1 MPISFR
7 LAFLALVAL
16 ACAASPASAQ
26 GWPTRPITV
35 VVPFAAGSST
45 DTAARILAVGMS
57 EVLGQQLVIENVGG
71 AAGMTGSLRVARSSP
86 DGYQMLFGSVD
97 TLAIAPALQKQPP
110 YDTIKDFV
118 PAGLVV
124 EQPVVLIVREDIP
137 VKTMAEFAAYAK
149 ANQSKMQFGSAGVG
163 SGSHFACAKLNA
175 ALGIDTVHVPYRSS
189 GLAAQDLIGGRL
201 DYLCAFGAT
210 ARQPIESGK
219 ARAIAL
225 LTADRSALFPQLTT
239 SKEQGVA
246 GVDSYF
252 WSAFLF
258 PKDTPDAFAQKVA
271 EASNQTLNRPATIE
285 QLRRAGIE
293 PVAAE
298 RRSPAYQRDF
308 TVAEVKSW
316 ADQVKASGLPLAD
329 RLSTFWGSEAAL
341 SRGEEGG
348 RFPPVDRLDLAE
360 NGRLLAGREVRARVV
375 RPSTE
380 EMVIAAARQALNMF
394 ARPES
399 MAQLRDPASLVA
411 AGARSLTKRVLFP
424 VRFLYTAQT
433 GAIGRNDAAVE
444 HFLRQATGS
453 VAKLARDAFLWRYTP
468 FTPGDPAVF
477 ATAREGLLPL
487 YRLFADDYQ
496 ARLSVLEDRELARAF
511 SAWRVA
517 LDAPAASL
525 DAPVG

>member
-316 ADQVKASGLPLAD
+316 ADQVKASGLPL
-329 RLSTFWGSEAAL
+329 
-341 SRGEEGG
+341 
-348 RFPPVDRLDLAE
+348 
-360 NGRLLAGREVRARVV
+360 
-375 RPSTE
+375 
-380 EMVIAAARQALNMF
+380 Q
-394 ARPES
+394 
-399 MAQLRDPASLVA
+399 
-411 AGARSLTKRVLFP
+411 
-424 VRFLYTAQT
+424 
-433 GAIGRNDAAVE
+433 
-444 HFLRQATGS
+444 
-453 VAKLARDAFLWRYTP
+453 
-468 FTPGDPAVF
+468 
-477 ATAREGLLPL
+477 
-487 YRLFADDYQ
+487 
-496 ARLSVLEDRELARAF
+496 
-511 SAWRVA
+511 
-517 LDAPAASL
+517 
-525 DAPVG
+525 

>member
-1 MPISFR
+1 MSFPFR
-7 LAFLALVAL
+7 LALLALGAL
-16 ACAASPASAQ
+16 ACAATATPASAQ
-26 GWPTRPITV
+26 SWPTRPITV

-86 DGYQMLFGSVD
+86 DGYQILFGSVD

-149 ANQSKMQFGSAGVG
+149 ANQTKMQFGSAGVG

-258 PKDTPDAFAQKVA
+258 PKDTPDAVVQKLA
-271 EASNQTLNRPATIE
+271 DASNQALNRPATVE

-308 TVAEVKSW
+308 TASEMKTW
-316 ADQVKASGLPLAD
+316 ADQVKVSGLPL
-329 RLSTFWGSEAAL
+329 
-341 SRGEEGG
+341 
-348 RFPPVDRLDLAE
+348 
-360 NGRLLAGREVRARVV
+360 
-375 RPSTE
+375 
-380 EMVIAAARQALNMF
+380 Q
-394 ARPES
+394 
-399 MAQLRDPASLVA
+399 
-411 AGARSLTKRVLFP
+411 
-424 VRFLYTAQT
+424 
-433 GAIGRNDAAVE
+433 
-444 HFLRQATGS
+444 
-453 VAKLARDAFLWRYTP
+453 
-468 FTPGDPAVF
+468 
-477 ATAREGLLPL
+477 
-487 YRLFADDYQ
+487 
-496 ARLSVLEDRELARAF
+496 
-511 SAWRVA
+511 
-517 LDAPAASL
+517 
-525 DAPVG
+525 